1 MTKGHAPKSLGRA
14 YAFKFLY
21 AVLHP
26 NSLDDKNALLSSQN
40 LEMELNTALEQF
52 DSSYFE
58 PDEEHLQNEMLAPK
72 IQQFSRDLIEK
83 VLLQEDKLKDIIR
96 PHLRKRSLEQLDR
109 VELTVLLMAT
119 LELKDF
125 TDTPSK
131 VVMNE
136 AIELSKQYGSKES
149 GTFIN
154 GILDPIAKKY
164 AK

>member
-1 MTKGHAPKSLGRA
+1 MTQAYAPKSRGRA

-26 NSLDDKNALLSSQN
+26 NALEDKKTLLASED
-40 LEMELNTALEQF
+40 LAKDLNTAFEQF

-72 IQQFSRDLIEK
+72 VQQFSRELIEK
-83 VLLQEDKLKDIIR
+83 VLFQEDQLKDIIR
-96 PHLRKRSLEQLDR
+96 PHLKRRTLEQLDR

-119 LELKDF
+119 LELKEF
-125 TDTPSK
+125 TGTPTK

>member
-1 MTKGHAPKSLGRA
+1 MTQGHAPKSLGRA

-21 AVLHP
+21 ALLHP
-26 NSLDDKNALLSSQN
+26 NSLDDKKALLNSED
-40 LEMELNTALEQF
+40 LAKDLNAAFEQF
-52 DSSYFE
+52 DASYFE
-58 PDEEHLQNEMLAPK
+58 PDEEHLQNGMLAPK
-72 IQQFSRDLIEK
+72 VQQFSRELIEK
-83 VLLQEDKLKDIIR
+83 VLLQEEKLKDVIR
-96 PHLRKRSLEQLDR
+96 PHLKRRTIEQLDR

-125 TDTPSK
+125 SETPAK

-154 GILDPIAKKY
+154 GILDPIAQKY
-164 AK
+164 AP